1 MPEKILIVDDEYD
14 VELLIT
20 QQFRKAIRD
29 GIYQFIFSTNG
40 TDALQVL
47 QEQEDIGLVVTDI
60 NMPDMDGLT
69 LLARIKELPRH
80 IRVIVV
86 SAYND
91 MDNIRTAMNRGAFD
105 FLTKPIDFS
114 DYTQTLDKTI
124 QEVSFLKHAHRFREQ
139 LDAERL
145 ERARAE
151 EREKLEQQFLANM
164 SHEIRTPLN
173 AVYGMTRLLKQQV
186 HDEQQLSYI
195 NGIIL
200 SCENL
205 IVIINDI
212 LDLSKVKAGRMT
224 FDQSLFKPAD
234 IVEHIT
240 NIMGF
245 KANEK
250 GLKLLINLDKD
261 VPEALIGD
269 PVRLNQVLINL
280 IGNAIKFTERG
291 SVTIQITGNH
301 NNNHE
306 TFRLVCSISDTGI
319 GMKPEDLDKVFEK
332 FTQANTDIVRKYGG
346 TGLGLTISKKLIEAQ
361 GGTITVTSEPGKGS
375 QFSFE
380 IDYPLAREQQIVS
393 ADKPSELDI
402 AIVNQSRILLAE
414 DNPFNRMVAVG
425 LIKAIAGHTQI
436 DTAEH
441 GLEVL
446 EMIATHS
453 YDVIIMD
460 VQMPELDGIET
471 IKQIRASGN
480 TMPIIILTAGVTP
493 NEQEQS
499 FAAGANDFVPK
510 PFDPGVLIKK
520 LASVIR

>member
-1 MPEKILIVDDEYD
+1 
-14 VELLIT
+14 
-20 QQFRKAIRD
+20 
-29 GIYQFIFSTNG
+29 
-40 TDALQVL
+40 
-47 QEQEDIGLVVTDI
+47 
-60 NMPDMDGLT
+60 
-69 LLARIKELPRH
+69 
-80 IRVIVV
+80 
-86 SAYND
+86 
-91 MDNIRTAMNRGAFD
+91 
-105 FLTKPIDFS
+105 
-114 DYTQTLDKTI
+114 
-124 QEVSFLKHAHRFREQ
+124 
-139 LDAERL
+139 
-145 ERARAE
+145 
-151 EREKLEQQFLANM
+151 
-164 SHEIRTPLN
+164 
-173 AVYGMTRLLKQQV
+173 
-186 HDEQQLSYI
+186 
-195 NGIIL
+195 
-200 SCENL
+200 
-205 IVIINDI
+205 
-212 LDLSKVKAGRMT
+212 
-224 FDQSLFKPAD
+224 
-234 IVEHIT
+234 
-240 NIMGF
+240 
-245 KANEK
+245 
-250 GLKLLINLDKD
+250 
-261 VPEALIGD
+261 
-269 PVRLNQVLINL
+269 
-280 IGNAIKFTERG
+280 
-291 SVTIQITGNH
+291 
-301 NNNHE
+301 
-306 TFRLVCSISDTGI
+306 
-319 GMKPEDLDKVFEK
+319 MKPEDLDKVFEK

-446 EMIATHS
+446 EMIATYS

-460 VQMPELDGIET
+460 VQMPELNGIET

>member
-1 MPEKILIVDDEYD
+1 
-14 VELLIT
+14 
-20 QQFRKAIRD
+20 
-29 GIYQFIFSTNG
+29 
-40 TDALQVL
+40 
-47 QEQEDIGLVVTDI
+47 
-60 NMPDMDGLT
+60 
-69 LLARIKELPRH
+69 
-80 IRVIVV
+80 
-86 SAYND
+86 
-91 MDNIRTAMNRGAFD
+91 
-105 FLTKPIDFS
+105 
-114 DYTQTLDKTI
+114 
-124 QEVSFLKHAHRFREQ
+124 
-139 LDAERL
+139 
-145 ERARAE
+145 
-151 EREKLEQQFLANM
+151 
-164 SHEIRTPLN
+164 
-173 AVYGMTRLLKQQV
+173 
-186 HDEQQLSYI
+186 
-195 NGIIL
+195 
-200 SCENL
+200 
-205 IVIINDI
+205 
-212 LDLSKVKAGRMT
+212 
-224 FDQSLFKPAD
+224 
-234 IVEHIT
+234 
-240 NIMGF
+240 
-245 KANEK
+245 
-250 GLKLLINLDKD
+250 
-261 VPEALIGD
+261 
-269 PVRLNQVLINL
+269 
-280 IGNAIKFTERG
+280 
-291 SVTIQITGNH
+291 
-301 NNNHE
+301 
-306 TFRLVCSISDTGI
+306 
-319 GMKPEDLDKVFEK
+319 MKPEDLDKVFEK

-446 EMIATHS
+446 EMIATYS

>member
-1 MPEKILIVDDEYD
+1 
-14 VELLIT
+14 
-20 QQFRKAIRD
+20 
-29 GIYQFIFSTNG
+29 
-40 TDALQVL
+40 
-47 QEQEDIGLVVTDI
+47 
-60 NMPDMDGLT
+60 
-69 LLARIKELPRH
+69 
-80 IRVIVV
+80 
-86 SAYND
+86 
-91 MDNIRTAMNRGAFD
+91 
-105 FLTKPIDFS
+105 
-114 DYTQTLDKTI
+114 
-124 QEVSFLKHAHRFREQ
+124 
-139 LDAERL
+139 
-145 ERARAE
+145 
-151 EREKLEQQFLANM
+151 
-164 SHEIRTPLN
+164 
-173 AVYGMTRLLKQQV
+173 
-186 HDEQQLSYI
+186 
-195 NGIIL
+195 
-200 SCENL
+200 
-205 IVIINDI
+205 
-212 LDLSKVKAGRMT
+212 
-224 FDQSLFKPAD
+224 
-234 IVEHIT
+234 
-240 NIMGF
+240 
-245 KANEK
+245 
-250 GLKLLINLDKD
+250 
-261 VPEALIGD
+261 
-269 PVRLNQVLINL
+269 
-280 IGNAIKFTERG
+280 
-291 SVTIQITGNH
+291 
-301 NNNHE
+301 
-306 TFRLVCSISDTGI
+306 
-319 GMKPEDLDKVFEK
+319 MKPEDLDKVFEK

-436 DTAEH
+436 DTAAH